1 MIEAFLAII
10 IAIGA
15 FFRLE
20 SLTQLPIALF
30 GDEIDVGYQAWSLIS
45 TGRDYMGHLLP
56 TYIQSLAEWRAPL
69 LMYLTAPFVGI
80 LGPTDLA
87 IRLPVALT
95 GIASIYLI
103 YLLTITLFNSDS
115 SLRGG
120 KADVAIS
127 LQNRN
132 AVISQR
138 SLLEGNPARR
148 LLIGPQES
156 HLKFLPL
163 LSALL
168 LALTPWHIHYSRAA
182 FEVVPLIFLIML
194 GTLLFLRGKYFASLI
209 PFILTLYTYSTAMVF
224 TPLFLLGLLFIE
236 KPSLSLKKNWTR
248 LILPLILA
256 APVIYNV
263 FFGAAGGRFNLVS
276 IFGDPKIIESVILQR
291 TDPWVSKSFIEV
303 FFHNKYH
310 AILMTFVNNYL
321 TAFSPQFL
329 FISGDPFFRHSISM
343 VGELLI
349 VTLPLLLAGLFY
361 LLKNLSQK
369 ENKLLL
375 LWLLLAPIPSSL
387 TTNGGTHATRLFL
400 MIPPLI
406 LISSLGGIYL
416 LGLISAAITKH
427 SSPVGATR
435 PVARYSDNPVIFITI
450 LVFLAL
456 LTTSF
461 SIYYHRYS
469 AHYRYE
475 SASLWG
481 YGFKNIFTDLR
492 PLTSQYDKVY
502 INNTYQP
509 TLLLFLFYT
518 QYPPKDFQKNFVTDK
533 VDTYQTPAFH
543 GFTFG
548 DKYYFGESP
557 NLDQLKTLLT
567 DKDLYLAVQGREGQ
581 GDWDW
586 SKNPLEN
593 TKVIASQKNIFG
605 QPLFY
610 ILAGTKLD

>member
-10 IAIGA
+10 IAVGA

-20 SLTQLPIALF
+20 SLTHLPIALF
-30 GDEIDVGYQAWSLIS
+30 GDEIDVGYQAWSLVS

-87 IRLPVALT
+87 VRLPVALI

-103 YLLTITLFNSDS
+103 YLLAKTLFKS
-115 SLRGG
+115 SP
-120 KADVAIS
+120 DVKYLA
-127 LQNRN
+127 L
-132 AVISQR
+132 
-138 SLLEGNPARR
+138 
-148 LLIGPQES
+148 
-156 HLKFLPL
+156 F
-163 LSALL
+163 SALL

-182 FEVVPLIFLIML
+182 FEVVPLIFLTML

-209 PFILTLYTYSTAMVF
+209 PFILTLFTYSTAMVF

-236 KPSLSLKKNWTR
+236 KPKLGLKKNWTR
-248 LILPLILA
+248 LILPIILV

-329 FISGDPFFRHSISM
+329 FISGDPFFRHSVSM

-349 VTLPLLLAGLFY
+349 VTLPLLLAGLFFIF
-361 LLKNLSQK
+361 KNLSQK

-400 MIPPLI
+400 MVPPLI
-406 LISSLGGIYL
+406 LITALGGIYL
-416 LGLISAAITKH
+416 LNFVNKKLFKPAVIISLLLIT
-427 SSPVGATR
+427 
-435 PVARYSDNPVIFITI
+435 F
-450 LVFLAL
+450 
-456 LTTSF
+456 SF
-461 SIYYHRYS
+461 AIYYHRYS

-481 YGFKNIFTDLR
+481 YGFKNIFTELR
-492 PLTSQYDKVY
+492 PLTGQYDKVY

-509 TLLLFLFYT
+509 SLLLFLFYT

-543 GFTFG
+543 GFVF
-548 DKYYFGESP
+548 DKKYFFGESP

-593 TKVIASQKNIFG
+593 TKVLASQKNIFG

-610 ILAGTKLD
+610 ILAGTSAEGGHK